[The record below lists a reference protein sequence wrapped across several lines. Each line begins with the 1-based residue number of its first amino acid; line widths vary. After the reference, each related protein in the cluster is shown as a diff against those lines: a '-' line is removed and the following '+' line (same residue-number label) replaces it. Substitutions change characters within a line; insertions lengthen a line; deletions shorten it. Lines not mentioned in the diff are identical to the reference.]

1 MDRKKLLKW
10 CGMFFAVMVIFTA
23 VSRAASSISVA
34 QVETGKTQNKTIA
47 HVVQGSGTIEG
58 TKERA
63 VFVLEDQLVKQV
75 LVREGQAVKKGETLL
90 VFSTDQLKETIR
102 EKEDRIE
109 ELTLQIG
116 DLESQAQVAETAK
129 KRALRR
135 AQEDY
140 NLAEGNGSVT
150 ISNARREL
158 EAARRKL
165 DDYYASLSGEFT
177 DEPADKS
184 QEQALLDEIRMRQEA
199 VDQAV
204 MSSNQDRLAAR
215 RGMEDA
221 AAESAR
227 DSTVENVRRELARE
241 QEELE
246 NLNKILK
253 RKGRVKAPVNGVIKR
268 ISAVTGGLT
277 GQDAAMVLYET
288 TGTFRVETSITEED
302 VKYARVGEK
311 AVLKGAD
318 GVEKTG
324 VIEAVGEDREN
335 PELHKI
341 SIAVSEGEF
350 RIGENVEIE
359 ISREEGPYSACVPL
373 GALGEENGKNFV
385 YVADTQDTVLGEVL
399 VARRVQVNV
408 KNKNASFAALEEG
421 ALTADQRIITYSDRE
436 ITEGSRV
443 RLREP

>member
-10 CGMFFAVMVIFTA
+10 CGMFFAVMVIFTV

-34 QVETGKTQNKTIA
+34 QVETGKIQNKTIA
-47 HVVQGSGTIEG
+47 HMVQGSGTIEG

-116 DLESQAQVAETAK
+116 DLESQAQVAETVK

-165 DDYYASLSGEFT
+165 DDYYASLSSEFT

-204 MSSNQDRLAAR
+204 MSSNQNRLAAR

-227 DSTVENVRRELARE
+227 DSTVENVRRELAQE

-268 ISAVTGGLT
+268 ISAVTGSWT

-288 TGTFRVETSITEED
+288 TGTFRVETSITEEN

-335 PELHKI
+335 PELQKI

-408 KNKNASFAALEEG
+408 KNKNASIAALEEG
-421 ALTADQRIITYSDRE
+421 VLTADQRIITYSDRE

-443 RLREP
+443 RLMEP

>member
-1 MDRKKLLKW
+1 
-10 CGMFFAVMVIFTA
+10 
-23 VSRAASSISVA
+23 
-34 QVETGKTQNKTIA
+34 
-47 HVVQGSGTIEG
+47 
-58 TKERA
+58 
-63 VFVLEDQLVKQV
+63 
-75 LVREGQAVKKGETLL
+75 
-90 VFSTDQLKETIR
+90 
-102 EKEDRIE
+102 
-109 ELTLQIG
+109 
-116 DLESQAQVAETAK
+116 
-129 KRALRR
+129 
-135 AQEDY
+135 
-140 NLAEGNGSVT
+140 
-150 ISNARREL
+150 
-158 EAARRKL
+158 
-165 DDYYASLSGEFT
+165 
-177 DEPADKS
+177 
-184 QEQALLDEIRMRQEA
+184 MRQEA

-335 PELHKI
+335 PEL
-341 SIAVSEGEF
+341 
-350 RIGENVEIE
+350 
-359 ISREEGPYSACVPL
+359 
-373 GALGEENGKNFV
+373 
-385 YVADTQDTVLGEVL
+385 Q
-399 VARRVQVNV
+399 
-408 KNKNASFAALEEG
+408 SFASARML
-421 ALTADQRIITYSDRE
+421 
-436 ITEGSRV
+436 
-443 RLREP
+443 RLRSHGKKAHTAPVCP

>member
-34 QVETGKTQNKTIA
+34 QVETGKIQNKTIA

-140 NLAEGNGSVT
+140 NFAEGNGSVT

-158 EAARRKL
+158 EAARQKL

-241 QEELE
+241 QDELE

-288 TGTFRVETSITEED
+288 TGIFRVETSITEED
-302 VKYARVGEK
+302 VKYALVGEK

-335 PELHKI
+335 PELQKI

-421 ALTADQRIITYSDRE
+421 VLTADQRIITYSDRE

-443 RLREP
+443 RLMEP

>member
-34 QVETGKTQNKTIA
+34 QVETGKIQNKTIA

-253 RKGRVKAPVNGVIKR
+253 RKGRVKAPVNGVIKG

-335 PELHKI
+335 PELQKI

-421 ALTADQRIITYSDRE
+421 VLTADQRIITYSDRE

-443 RLREP
+443 RLMEP